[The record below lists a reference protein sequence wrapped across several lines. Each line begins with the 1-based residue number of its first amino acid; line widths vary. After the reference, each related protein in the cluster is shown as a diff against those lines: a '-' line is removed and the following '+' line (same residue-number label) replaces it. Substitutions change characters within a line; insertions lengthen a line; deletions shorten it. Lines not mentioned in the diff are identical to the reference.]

1 MNNIFKIPAFQ
12 RRKAIPK
19 QIKDLELLPL
29 NEQFSKLTMSIVGDD
44 DFRPVMTGN
53 FFAME
58 SKKIVST
65 DAHKLTA
72 INMPKDTFNFI
83 AQKYN
88 KELDKEPKGLI
99 FHTLS
104 QLQKDYNKL
113 MKNNNITIS
122 FDEFINDRA
131 IEDGRYPNYEAVIP
145 KEFTNEIYVDYS
157 KLYWY
162 AKVLLDAKV
171 IDDVTKINTSN
182 ANEYQNKKIEYL
194 KDSYVP
200 FLPYTKQIIL
210 TYTLDG
216 KQEYIGFN
224 ARLVCDLLKFAMELN
239 GKTFGLVGLS
249 GNSRAMVIELENGL
263 NVATDSI
270 GIVMPV
276 FLQSGEFD
284 NTIGD
289 SDFNNNVA
297 MYYDL
302 DTNSIIS
309 DKVNYPINESIGF
322 MPNKANLST
331 PNIRVKEEVS
341 KVENS
346 SADLIDKKIRGLRI
360 ALKVAKQGTEQG
372 DEKLIE
378 KKIKGLEIAKRMKN
392 DDLPFAKGGG
402 VKTPLTM
409 INEFKRNGLLVVSS
423 IDGSKGIIIRESDKN
438 SYNESDYTKSY
449 VVKTNDGE
457 KEIMA
462 RYLEVIDS
470 YKNGGAVDEKLSYKE
485 FSETLRDNDKI
496 NAYTGKTTTGM
507 EMFYLPTGH
516 SYLGKKFTHKNK
528 QKAYKEYL
536 STLMMANGG
545 GVGMNKSYN
554 NPENATHVLHI
565 DNQNWYLEKI
575 DSTHFY
581 MSNDPNFRGMAHHIG
596 QHNGEIYY
604 DEVKQWLKDT
614 QYAKG
619 GAVMPDGKFK
629 LRGFPPID
637 KVELRGL
644 YDDFKENFSS
654 KIERFTKHLNKVH
667 NSKLRLIDIKELMD
681 YAKMNFVSKG
691 GMVEYH
697 DYKGVEIMYE
707 PTYEEY
713 FVNDLVFNTLEK
725 AHKYIDS
732 GEANEP
738 STYIQNLYRRGAM
751 AKGGGIADDNKNKL
765 WYEVLQKFF
774 KIFYGEYED
783 DTAEKY
789 IKDSQV
795 TTDQAKYYYE
805 NFMDK
810 YKTERTLSDGFKIFK
825 QSLTKEELDSIQI
838 SFNSEDYAD
847 AEEHDTQKRYSTI
860 TIKKK
865 ENFKKGGSVKNGYMV
880 FNYTDNLYATNEV
893 FQTKNDAKRFIDEF
907 KKRFVLQGYYRD
919 SNMNKIDIND
929 VDLYVLDADFNPYK
943 FSEGGSVDEDI
954 SWDITIRDE
963 YDNETFEIN
972 VRGYFENEEDAIKQ
986 AIKDYDIYV
995 DESDYG
1001 KMYWNGNEITIYG
1014 AKKNYKK
1021 GGKVKRDTL
1030 NVLNE
1035 LYDLKNEGVTE
1046 VQLNGFY
1053 ESIGYVI
1060 GLQLN
1065 DTEIKKVG
1073 NNAYITLYENGGSV
1087 EIERISMSRLLSEF
1101 KNEKEIFDGQIV
1113 NRGVNQF
1120 KIENDIFYIKKPNEN
1135 WEVFRKIKYEDG
1147 GSVDGGDYVR
1157 EDLNFYDNGGSV
1169 DERNKEGMIYALQE
1183 FISAGTIA
1191 NKTDYLNYDKIAEI
1205 RSKAIQYYEKN
1216 GDKQYSLGEL
1226 ENVLSIVSNPIND
1239 KYAKGGIIKIN
1250 DNITIK
1256 DNKVMVN
1263 GNNGFVNSGTINE
1276 WFENSPKVVKE
1287 VLNDKDENGEILFTR
1302 IAESDNF
1309 IYYTMDIKD
1318 FNTPNYKLD
1327 SIENDYPLIQYEA
1340 VHKPSGRSDYW
1351 GHWNGWG
1358 FMPLQDEFKYGKLNY
1373 QHPSLK
1379 RLMQQDSYYKSRK
1392 KLATGGSLDE
1402 QTYIDLFE
1410 DYENIPAE
1418 VQMILDEYSESFEDG
1433 DYIGMS
1439 KAQNELEQIGYTF
1452 DFYVDGDAYGLR
1464 PINVKLSQIQ
1474 GYEDEDEE

>member
-19 QIKDLELLPL
+19 QLKDLELLPL

-44 DFRPVMTGN
+44 DLRPVMTGN

-224 ARLVCDLLKFAMELN
+224 ARLLCDLLKFAMEFN

-276 FLQSGEFD
+276 MLFSGQFD

-309 DKVNYPINESIGF
+309 DKQNYPINESIGF

-378 KKIKGLEIAKRMKN
+378 KKIKGLEIAKRMKK
-392 DDLPFAKGGG
+392 DDLPFAKGG
-402 VKTPLTM
+402 L
-409 INEFKRNGLLVVSS
+409 I
-423 IDGSKGIIIRESDKN
+423 
-438 SYNESDYTKSY
+438 
-449 VVKTNDGE
+449 
-457 KEIMA
+457 
-462 RYLEVIDS
+462 
-470 YKNGGAVDEKLSYKE
+470 KE
-485 FSETLRDNDKI
+485 FNLREIKSLSIGNQKFLTDDINDKGYI
-496 NAYTGKTTTGM
+496 Y
-507 EMFYLPTGH
+507 E
-516 SYLGKKFTHKNK
+516 
-528 QKAYKEYL
+528 
-536 STLMMANGG
+536 NG
-545 GVGMNKSYN
+545 
-554 NPENATHVLHI
+554 I
-565 DNQNWYLEKI
+565 
-575 DSTHFY
+575 
-581 MSNDPNFRGMAHHIG
+581 
-596 QHNGEIYY
+596 
-604 DEVKQWLKDT
+604 
-614 QYAKG
+614 
-619 GAVMPDGKFK
+619 
-629 LRGFPPID
+629 
-637 KVELRGL
+637 L
-644 YDDFKENFSS
+644 YDVDYKDEAPHYKKGSSHRMS
-654 KIERFTKHLNKVH
+654 KIKVNIVNK
-667 NSKLRLIDIKELMD
+667 
-681 YAKMNFVSKG
+681 
-691 GMVEYH
+691 
-697 DYKGVEIMYE
+697 
-707 PTYEEY
+707 
-713 FVNDLVFNTLEK
+713 
-725 AHKYIDS
+725 
-732 GEANEP
+732 
-738 STYIQNLYRRGAM
+738 M
-751 AKGGGIADDNKNKL
+751 AKGGN
-765 WYEVLQKFF
+765 
-774 KIFYGEYED
+774 
-783 DTAEKY
+783 
-789 IKDSQV
+789 
-795 TTDQAKYYYE
+795 
-805 NFMDK
+805 
-810 YKTERTLSDGFKIFK
+810 
-825 QSLTKEELDSIQI
+825 
-838 SFNSEDYAD
+838 
-847 AEEHDTQKRYSTI
+847 
-860 TIKKK
+860 
-865 ENFKKGGSVKNGYMV
+865 
-880 FNYTDNLYATNEV
+880 
-893 FQTKNDAKRFIDEF
+893 
-907 KKRFVLQGYYRD
+907 
-919 SNMNKIDIND
+919 
-929 VDLYVLDADFNPYK
+929 
-943 FSEGGSVDEDI
+943 VDEDI
-954 SWDITIRDE
+954 SWDITIRDVYE
-963 YDNETFEIN
+963 NEIFEIN

-1001 KMYWNGNEITIYG
+1001 QMYWNGNKITIYG

-1021 GGKVKRDTL
+1021 GG
-1030 NVLNE
+1030 
-1035 LYDLKNEGVTE
+1035 
-1046 VQLNGFY
+1046 
-1053 ESIGYVI
+1053 SIGFK
-1060 GLQLN
+1060 GLSN
-1065 DTEIKKVG
+1065 KVASNYEGKKVPQRFQSIYGKTYSQSEAQEVG
-1073 NNAYITLYENGGSV
+1073 NKVAGKVYREQQANKMAYGGMVEFYDYKGV
-1087 EIERISMSRLLSEF
+1087 EIMYEPTYEEYFVNDLVFNSL
-1101 KNEKEIFDGQIV
+1101 EKAH
-1113 NRGVNQF
+1113 
-1120 KIENDIFYIKKPNEN
+1120 KYIDSGE
-1135 WEVFRKIKYEDG
+1135 
-1147 GSVDGGDYVR
+1147 
-1157 EDLNFYDNGGSV
+1157 
-1169 DERNKEGMIYALQE
+1169 
-1183 FISAGTIA
+1183 A
-1191 NKTDYLNYDKIAEI
+1191 NKTPTYIENLYRRGAMAKGGKIEDTIGSYTDFKNKVVITANKRQNDNSYEVIVKRYPSGENIVEYPRTMNRVVFAKNYIDAIGKYTDGEIGVGTFTEWIKANSLDYNNLFDYA
-1205 RSKAIQYYEKN
+1205 EKN
-1216 GDKQYSLGEL
+1216 
-1226 ENVLSIVSNPIND
+1226 NVIMP
-1239 KYAKGGIIKIN
+1239 KYYAKGGS
-1250 DNITIK
+1250 
-1256 DNKVMVN
+1256 V
-1263 GNNGFVNSGTINE
+1263 
-1276 WFENSPKVVKE
+1276 
-1287 VLNDKDENGEILFTR
+1287 
-1302 IAESDNF
+1302 
-1309 IYYTMDIKD
+1309 
-1318 FNTPNYKLD
+1318 
-1327 SIENDYPLIQYEA
+1327 
-1340 VHKPSGRSDYW
+1340 
-1351 GHWNGWG
+1351 
-1358 FMPLQDEFKYGKLNY
+1358 
-1373 QHPSLK
+1373 
-1379 RLMQQDSYYKSRK
+1379 
-1392 KLATGGSLDE
+1392 DE

-1452 DFYVDGDAYGLR
+1452 DFYVDGDAYALR
-1464 PINVKLSQIQ
+1464 PTNVKLSQIQ

>member
-44 DFRPVMTGN
+44 DLRPVMTGN

-200 FLPYTKQIIL
+200 FLSYTKQIIL

-224 ARLVCDLLKFAMELN
+224 ARLLCDLLKFAMEFN

-276 FLQSGEFD
+276 MLFSGQFD

-309 DKVNYPINESIGF
+309 DKQNYPINESIGF

-378 KKIKGLEIAKRMKN
+378 KKIKGLEIAKRMKK
-392 DDLPFAKGGG
+392 DDLPFAKGGLIKEFNLREIKSLSIGNQKFLTDDINDKGYIYENGILYDVDYKDEAPHYKKGSSHRMSKIKVNIVNKMAKGGNVDEDISWDITIRDEYDNETFEINVRGYFENEEDAIKQAIKDYDIYIEESGKMYWNGNEITIYGAKKNYKKGGSIGFKGLSNKVASNYEGKKVPQRFQSIYGKTYSQSEAQEVGNKVAGKVYREQQANKMAKGGMVEFYDYKG
-402 VKTPLTM
+402 VEIMYEPTYDEYFVNELVFNSLEKAHKYIDSGEANKTPIYIENLYRRGAM
-409 INEFKRNGLLVVSS
+409 
-423 IDGSKGIIIRESDKN
+423 SK
-438 SYNESDYTKSY
+438 
-449 VVKTNDGE
+449 
-457 KEIMA
+457 
-462 RYLEVIDS
+462 
-470 YKNGGAVDEKLSYKE
+470 
-485 FSETLRDNDKI
+485 
-496 NAYTGKTTTGM
+496 
-507 EMFYLPTGH
+507 
-516 SYLGKKFTHKNK
+516 
-528 QKAYKEYL
+528 
-536 STLMMANGG
+536 GG

-554 NPENATHVLHI
+554 NPENAIHVLHI

-619 GAVMPDGKFK
+619 GGVSSWNTLTIEKIGKNFPYK
-629 LRGFPPID
+629 LNALNEILQNAGGKRNAKIYDFRLDTQSNKYDTFAQFVYSASIILNDAGSDSVTPSGTYFSKKSLPIMF
-637 KVELRGL
+637 
-644 YDDFKENFSS
+644 Y
-654 KIERFTKHLNKVH
+654 
-667 NSKLRLIDIKELMD
+667 LRLTIRKDGNNSPITIN
-681 YAKMNFVSKG
+681 ASKDVAG
-691 GMVEYH
+691 GMTI
-697 DYKGVEIMYE
+697 YK
-707 PTYEEY
+707 
-713 FVNDLVFNTLEK
+713 
-725 AHKYIDS
+725 S
-732 GEANEP
+732 
-738 STYIQNLYRRGAM
+738 
-751 AKGGGIADDNKNKL
+751 
-765 WYEVLQKFF
+765 
-774 KIFYGEYED
+774 
-783 DTAEKY
+783 
-789 IKDSQV
+789 
-795 TTDQAKYYYE
+795 
-805 NFMDK
+805 
-810 YKTERTLSDGFKIFK
+810 
-825 QSLTKEELDSIQI
+825 
-838 SFNSEDYAD
+838 
-847 AEEHDTQKRYSTI
+847 
-860 TIKKK
+860 
-865 ENFKKGGSVKNGYMV
+865 
-880 FNYTDNLYATNEV
+880 NEV
-893 FQTKNDAKRFIDEF
+893 N
-907 KKRFVLQGYYRD
+907 
-919 SNMNKIDIND
+919 S
-929 VDLYVLDADFNPYK
+929 
-943 FSEGGSVDEDI
+943 
-954 SWDITIRDE
+954 
-963 YDNETFEIN
+963 
-972 VRGYFENEEDAIKQ
+972 
-986 AIKDYDIYV
+986 
-995 DESDYG
+995 
-1001 KMYWNGNEITIYG
+1001 
-1014 AKKNYKK
+1014 
-1021 GGKVKRDTL
+1021 
-1030 NVLNE
+1030 
-1035 LYDLKNEGVTE
+1035 
-1046 VQLNGFY
+1046 
-1053 ESIGYVI
+1053 
-1060 GLQLN
+1060 
-1065 DTEIKKVG
+1065 
-1073 NNAYITLYENGGSV
+1073 LYE
-1087 EIERISMSRLLSEF
+1087 
-1101 KNEKEIFDGQIV
+1101 
-1113 NRGVNQF
+1113 
-1120 KIENDIFYIKKPNEN
+1120 IENYINSILRDNPPNNLEN
-1135 WEVFRKIKYEDG
+1135 MVYKDG
-1147 GSVDGGDYVR
+1147 GSV
-1157 EDLNFYDNGGSV
+1157 
-1169 DERNKEGMIYALQE
+1169 
-1183 FISAGTIA
+1183 
-1191 NKTDYLNYDKIAEI
+1191 
-1205 RSKAIQYYEKN
+1205 
-1216 GDKQYSLGEL
+1216 
-1226 ENVLSIVSNPIND
+1226 
-1239 KYAKGGIIKIN
+1239 
-1250 DNITIK
+1250 
-1256 DNKVMVN
+1256 
-1263 GNNGFVNSGTINE
+1263 
-1276 WFENSPKVVKE
+1276 
-1287 VLNDKDENGEILFTR
+1287 
-1302 IAESDNF
+1302 
-1309 IYYTMDIKD
+1309 
-1318 FNTPNYKLD
+1318 
-1327 SIENDYPLIQYEA
+1327 
-1340 VHKPSGRSDYW
+1340 
-1351 GHWNGWG
+1351 
-1358 FMPLQDEFKYGKLNY
+1358 
-1373 QHPSLK
+1373 
-1379 RLMQQDSYYKSRK
+1379 
-1392 KLATGGSLDE
+1392 DE

-1433 DYIGMS
+1433 DYTGMS

-1464 PINVKLSQIQ
+1464 PMNVKLSQIQ